1 MIKGPIFNV
10 VVFHDVAGKRT
21 PNMAGLKKFIKGE
34 EFKNGTATIA
44 NRLVIVTSTAESAE
58 QAQLQEMMINEW
70 LKS

>member
-21 PNMAGLKKFIKGE
+21 PNMTGLKQFIQGGE
-34 EFKNGTATIA
+34 FNNGTATIA

-58 QAQLQEMMINEW
+58 QAQLQEMLINDW